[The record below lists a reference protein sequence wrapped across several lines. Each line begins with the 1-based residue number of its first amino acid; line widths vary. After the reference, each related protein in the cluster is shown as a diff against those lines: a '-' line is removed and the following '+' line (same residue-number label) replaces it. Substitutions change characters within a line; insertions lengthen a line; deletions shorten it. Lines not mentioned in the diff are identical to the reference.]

1 MKLKRLDSTTQY
13 RSPESV
19 ERARR
24 LRAVEVR
31 RVESA
36 EGLDGERQ
44 RSLQQEV
51 ADFAANPPGPFKGGQ
66 RILQD
71 AQELAAELTARG
83 ADSLSLIKLAPAASS
98 FCGVDDTA

>member
-24 LRAVEVR
+24 SSAVEVR

-51 ADFAANPPGPFKGGQ
+51 ADFPANIPDHFEGGQ
-66 RILQD
+66 RILLDVQ
-71 AQELAAELTARG
+71 ALAAELVARG
-83 ADSLSLIKLAPAASS
+83 ADSHSLIKLASAASS
-98 FCGVDDTA
+98 FYQLDDKV